1 MPYFNTQPSSNLAAS
16 LRKAIGGGAGLSAS
30 DLSAIDGKAAD
41 TAYKMTLAD
50 KARAE
55 MAAAERE
62 TAETG
67 RTCTVFEVRII
78 HNTTAPKEKPTCTA

>member
-1 MPYFNTQPSSNLAAS
+1 MAFYITPHGRGAFKINGRGLVCSKEQ
-16 LRKAIGGGAGLSAS
+16 AI
-30 DLSAIDGKAAD
+30 
-41 TAYKMTLAD
+41 
-50 KARAE
+50 
-55 MAAAERE
+55 AAAERE